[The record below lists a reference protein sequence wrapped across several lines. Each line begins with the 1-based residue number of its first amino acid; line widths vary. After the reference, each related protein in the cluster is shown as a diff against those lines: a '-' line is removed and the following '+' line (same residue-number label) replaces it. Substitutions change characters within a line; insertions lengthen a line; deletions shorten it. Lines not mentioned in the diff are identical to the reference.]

1 MKLGSLVGGS
11 ASVIG
16 QEATLED
23 AARAM
28 VDDGTGSL
36 AVIEGRA
43 LVGILT
49 ERDIVRAVA
58 EDADPAEALV
68 QDWMTE
74 EPDTFL
80 PDVDVDEAAA
90 WLLETGYRHLPVVTG
105 DELLGVVSIRD
116 LLWAMVEGG

>member
-23 AARAM
+23 AATAM

-36 AVIEGRA
+36 AVIEGRE
-43 LVGILT
+43 LTGIIT
-49 ERDIVRAVA
+49 ERDIVGAVA

-68 QDWMTE
+68 KDWMTA
-74 EPDTFL
+74 EPDTFS
-80 PDVDVDEAAA
+80 PEVDVEEAAA
-90 WLLETGYRHLPVVTG
+90 WLLETGYRHLPVVAEG
-105 DELLGVVSIRD
+105 ELLGVVSIRD
-116 LLWAMVEGG
+116 LLWAITEGG